1 MACNAT
7 GLNLMA
13 VTETVG
19 TRNKLGMTIGGLIL
33 FETRPNKTWEQ
44 RLRWDTLQLGD
55 KTVELVRM

>member
-44 RLRWDTLQLGD
+44 GLRWDTLQLGD